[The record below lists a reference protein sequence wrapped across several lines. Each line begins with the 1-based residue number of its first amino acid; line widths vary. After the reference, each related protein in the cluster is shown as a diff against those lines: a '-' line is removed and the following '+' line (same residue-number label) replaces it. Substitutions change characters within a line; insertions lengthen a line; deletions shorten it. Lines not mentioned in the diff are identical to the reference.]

1 MTNLARLYRQIMSR
15 YTVPMSEQPL
25 SECVCMHLH
34 LLLPSSASSSS
45 FSLSPSSTS
54 SEAGI
59 SHLDADRMAWIPN
72 KILHSY
78 YQNSS
83 EDRLCVE
90 RCLLSCLIPV
100 TLPVEDRM
108 QRTSHVYCRLDDH
121 ASRAFEQLLRNRE
134 QYILYM

>member
-1 MTNLARLYRQIMSR
+1 
-15 YTVPMSEQPL
+15 MSEQPL
-25 SECVCMHLH
+25 FECVCMHIH

-45 FSLSPSSTS
+45 SLSLPPLSSSSTS

-90 RCLLSCLIPV
+90 RCLLSCLVPV

-134 QYILYM
+134 QYILYMYTHVYMLV